1 MTPRITLDLH
11 QHQETPSDDGA
22 YLLSVDT
29 DVIHAKWIPKSL
41 CSRQADGKF
50 SIDRW
55 KARQSGF
62 LVPRGIG
69 QGRME
74 F

>member
-1 MTPRITLDLH
+1 MTDRVTLDLH
-11 QHQETPSDDGA
+11 QHQETHGDNGA
-22 YLLSVDT
+22 FLLSVGD

-41 CSRQADGKF
+41 CKRLADGQF

-62 LVPRGIG
+62 LIPRGIG
-69 QGRME
+69 QGRMD